1 MFNSPV
7 PTAFWDSF
15 NMAAFEE
22 EISDGICIDCHAH
35 ISAKEFQKV
44 KASLIESILVKVE
57 NFNEKLR
64 RFLLLFE
71 GYRCSASSGQSGK
84 FLIITKLLTGLLTGL
99 TFISRFIVIFFKK
112 LQKLMF

>member
-1 MFNSPV
+1 
-7 PTAFWDSF
+7 
-15 NMAAFEE
+15 MAALEE

-44 KASLIESILVKVE
+44 KPSFIESILVKVK

-71 GYRCSASSGQSGK
+71 GYRCSASSGQNGK
-84 FLIITKLLTGLLTGL
+84 FLII
-99 TFISRFIVIFFKK
+99 ISF
-112 LQKLMF
+112 

>member
-1 MFNSPV
+1 
-7 PTAFWDSF
+7 
-15 NMAAFEE
+15 MADFEE

-44 KASLIESILVKVE
+44 KPSFTESILVKVK

-71 GYRCSASSGQSGK
+71 GYRCSDSCGQNGK
-84 FLIITKLLTGLLTGL
+84 FLIIISLKPLILTGL
-99 TFISRFIVIFFKK
+99 TFIIIFLSKTAKTDVKLKK
-112 LQKLMF
+112 LPRDN

>member
-1 MFNSPV
+1 
-7 PTAFWDSF
+7 
-15 NMAAFEE
+15 MAAFEE

-44 KASLIESILVKVE
+44 KPSFTESILVKVK

-64 RFLLLFE
+64 RFRLLFE
-71 GYRCSASSGQSGK
+71 GHRCSASSGQNGK
-84 FLIITKLLTGLLTGL
+84 FLIIISCEKPLILTGL
-99 TFISRFIVIFFKK
+99 TFIIIFFQK

>member
-1 MFNSPV
+1 
-7 PTAFWDSF
+7 
-15 NMAAFEE
+15 MAAFEE
-22 EISDGICIDCHAH
+22 EISDGRCIDCHAH

-44 KASLIESILVKVE
+44 KPSFIESIPVKVK

-71 GYRCSASSGQSGK
+71 GHRCSDSSGQNGK
-84 FLIITKLLTGLLTGL
+84 FLTIISLKPLILSGPK
-99 TFISRFIVIFFKK
+99 FFFCQK